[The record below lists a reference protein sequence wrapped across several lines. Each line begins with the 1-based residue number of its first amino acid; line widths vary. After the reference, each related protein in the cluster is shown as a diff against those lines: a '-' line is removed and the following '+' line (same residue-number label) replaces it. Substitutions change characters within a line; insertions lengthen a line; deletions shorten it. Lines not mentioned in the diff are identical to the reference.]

1 MIEGAGG
8 VRKSDRRSRESKKGS
23 DRRSMDSMRVMEGA
37 GRVRKMV
44 IEGAGRVKKSGRKS
58 RESKKGE

>member
-1 MIEGAGG
+1 
-8 VRKSDRRSRESKKGS
+8 
-23 DRRSMDSMRVMEGA
+23 MRVMEGA

>member
-1 MIEGAGG
+1 
-8 VRKSDRRSRESKKGS
+8 
-23 DRRSMDSMRVMEGA
+23 MRVMEGA
-37 GRVRKMV
+37 GRVRKIV

>member
-1 MIEGAGG
+1 
-8 VRKSDRRSRESKKGS
+8 
-23 DRRSMDSMRVMEGA
+23 MRVMEGA
-37 GRVRKMV
+37 GKVRKIV